1 MKSNNAIQRS
11 LDVQRLLA
19 EHYEPG
25 RQDRCKLQVFRNIIQ
40 PIYHISEG
48 TFFRYLKVKE
58 KPEGNK
64 ENDGQL
70 KLFD

>member
-1 MKSNNAIQRS
+1 MKGKNAIRRA

-25 RQDRCKLQVFRNIIQ
+25 RQDRCKLWVFRNFVN
-40 PIYHISEG
+40 PLYHISEG
-48 TFFRYLKVKE
+48 TFFRYLKVE
-58 KPEGNK
+58 ENPEENK